1 VRALS
6 RVKYIIKSTAMTG
19 LSGVLTPVSRPV
31 HGEHNVAKRHPLDI
45 RRRHSTNHEMQI
57 EQSDMGA
64 NVALNAIELEDI
76 AAALPLAAARLR
88 SNAGE
93 VPRMEQR
100 RQLCEQADR
109 FDWMRTEM
117 QMAVGEDLGDLASS
131 QRFDFLRRVSNDNQ
145 LPEEE

>member
-1 VRALS
+1 
-6 RVKYIIKSTAMTG
+6 MTD
-19 LSGVLTPVSRPV
+19 LSGALTPVSRPV

-45 RRRHSTNHEMQI
+45 RRRRSTNPDMQI
-57 EQSDMGA
+57 EQTDMGA
-64 NVALNAIELEDI
+64 NVALNGLEFEDI

-117 QMAVGEDLGDLASS
+117 QMAAGEDLGGLASS
-131 QRFDFLRRVSNDNQ
+131 QRFHFLRRVSDDDQ